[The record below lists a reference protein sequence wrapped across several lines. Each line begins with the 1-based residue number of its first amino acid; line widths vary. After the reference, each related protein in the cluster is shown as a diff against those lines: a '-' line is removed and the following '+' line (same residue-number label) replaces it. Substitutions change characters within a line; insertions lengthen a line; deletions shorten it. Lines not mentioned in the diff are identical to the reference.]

1 MNVNLRD
8 RIKAFL
14 GEHLHMP
21 QVSNVIS
28 SSLNYKTSQKSGRV
42 ETNDSYLA
50 TISEEKTQPNEFT
63 LNSTSIV
70 WA

>member
-1 MNVNLRD
+1 
-8 RIKAFL
+8 
-14 GEHLHMP
+14 MP

-63 LNSTSIV
+63 LNSTIV
-70 WA
+70 LYGDKEKHRTDPNVCSL